1 MNAAEIEARL
11 HELSRDELVEIITRA
26 NAEYWDQH
34 AATLPDPLYD
44 RLVERLRKLDPTAE
58 ILDNMGPQK
67 PSGPTLEAD
76 RAVEIPPEQ
85 RFGAAVRHA
94 RPMLSLDKAYS
105 AEEVKSW
112 ASKFEGDMI
121 VMPKLD
127 GIACSI
133 RYDALGKLVL
143 AATRG
148 SGTEG
153 EDVTA
158 NVLAIH
164 VVPSRLPTA
173 LGAAGDDPDRP
184 AKGVHGPVEVR
195 GEVYMPL
202 SVFQRFKE
210 EFSNP
215 RNLAA
220 GALRNK
226 DPKKSA
232 AFGLHFAAY
241 DLLEEGLAT
250 EREKVAR
257 MQELG
262 LPGAYCEFVDRDGI
276 AGAFESF
283 SRKRSELDYEIDGVV
298 YRADRLDEQKRLGLT
313 AHHPRYAIAF
323 KFQGDTGETTL
334 LDVEWGVSRTGTI
347 TPMAMLQPIELSGAM
362 ISRAGLHNITQFRA
376 LGLTKGARVEVTRR
390 GGVIPHV
397 ERVVTPGPGGET
409 FAIPE
414 QCPACGSPAQIRQKR
429 DGEFLQCSQPKQCI
443 TARLRELE
451 HFAKVIDIQ
460 GFGPKV
466 ITAVVDAGLLA
477 SPADFYRLQLA
488 ELVKLERLAEKSAQ
502 NLLAQVSA
510 HREIP
515 LAVFLEALGIDH
527 LGPQN
532 ARLIASEFKTLTK
545 IRALDRD
552 ALMEVKG
559 IKEAIADAIVAGLA
573 GHAAMIDEL
582 LKEVRVP
589 DDEGAPAPAAGA
601 SEGPLAGKS
610 FVFTGTLESFDR
622 KTAQAR
628 VQALGGSTPDAVNK
642 TLTVL
647 VVGAGKGAKSS
658 KQKKAEKLVAEGAAI
673 EIIDEA
679 EFVARME
686 TAERR

>member
-11 HELSRDELVEIITRA
+11 HDLSRDQLVEIITRA
-26 NAEYWDQH
+26 NAEYWDEH

-44 RLVERLRKLDPTAE
+44 RLVERLRKLDPKAD
-58 ILDNMGPQK
+58 ILDDLGAK
-67 PSGPTLEAD
+67 APSGPVIAADEAI
-76 RAVEIPPEQ
+76 EIPPAQ

-112 ASKFEGDMI
+112 AGKFEGDMI

-133 RYDALGKLVL
+133 RYDQRGKLVL

-158 NVLAIH
+158 NVLEIA
-164 VVPSRLPTA
+164 VVPSQLP
-173 LGAAGDDPDRP
+173 
-184 AKGVHGPVEVR
+184 KGHGPVEVR

-202 SVFQRFKE
+202 SVFQKFKE

-232 AFGLHFAAY
+232 AFGLSFAAY
-241 DLLEEGLAT
+241 DVLEEGLRS

-257 MQELG
+257 LAALG
-262 LPGAYCEFVDRDGI
+262 LPGAYCEFVDREGI
-276 AGAFESF
+276 AAAFESF
-283 SRKRSELDYEIDGVV
+283 SRRRAELDYEIDGVV
-298 YRADRLDEQKRLGLT
+298 YRADRVDEQQRLGLT

-334 LDVEWGVSRTGTI
+334 HDVEWGVSRTGTI

-362 ISRAGLHNITQFRA
+362 VSRAGLHNITQFKA
-376 LGLTKGARVEVTRR
+376 LGLTRGAKVEVTRR

-397 ERVVTPGPGGET
+397 ERVVTPGPGGEA
-409 FAIPE
+409 FPIPS

-477 SPADFYRLQLA
+477 SPADFYRLQL
-488 ELVKLERLAEKSAQ
+488 EDLVKLERLAEKSAQ
-502 NLLAQVSA
+502 NLLAQVAA

-532 ARLIASEFKTLTK
+532 ARLLAGQFTTLAK
-545 IRALDRD
+545 IRTLDRD

-559 IKEAIADAIVAGLA
+559 IKEAIADAIIEGLA

-601 SEGPLAGKS
+601 DEGPLAGKS
-610 FVFTGTLESFDR
+610 FVFTGTLEGFDR

-628 VQALGGSTPDAVNK
+628 VQALGGSTPDAVSK
-642 TLTVL
+642 TLSVL

-673 EIIDEA
+673 EIIDEG

-686 TAERR
+686 TAERG

>member
-1 MNAAEIEARL
+1 MTAAEIEARL
-11 HELSRDELVEIITRA
+11 HELSRDELVAIIERA

-34 AATLPDPLYD
+34 APTLPDPLYD
-44 RLVERLRKLDPTAE
+44 RLVERLRKLDPNAS
-58 ILDNMGPQK
+58 ILDHMGPQT
-67 PSGPTLEAD
+67 PAGPVIAADEAIG
-76 RAVEIPPEQ
+76 IPPAQ

-105 AEEVKSW
+105 AEEVKTW
-112 ASKFEGDMI
+112 ASKFEGDML

-133 RYDALGKLVL
+133 RYDERGTLVL

-158 NVLAIH
+158 NVLEIAG
-164 VVPSRLPTA
+164 VPSQLPP
-173 LGAAGDDPDRP
+173 G
-184 AKGVHGPVEVR
+184 HGPVEVR

-202 SVFQRFKE
+202 SVFQRFKG

-232 AFGLHFAAY
+232 AFGLRFAAY
-241 DLLEEGLAT
+241 DILEEGLTT

-257 MQELG
+257 LAELG
-262 LPGAYCEFVDRDGI
+262 LPCADCELVDREGI
-276 AGAFESF
+276 AAAFERF
-283 SRKRSELDYEIDGVV
+283 SRRRAELDYEIDGVV
-298 YRADRLDEQKRLGLT
+298 YRTDRLDEQRRLGLT

-409 FAIPE
+409 FSIPE

-429 DGEFLQCSQPKQCI
+429 DGEFLQCSTPKSCI

-451 HFAKVIDIQ
+451 HFAKVVDIQ
-460 GFGPKV
+460 GFGPKI

-477 SPADFYRLQLA
+477 SPADFYRLQL
-488 ELVKLERLAEKSAQ
+488 EDLVKLERLAEKSAQ
-502 NLLAQVSA
+502 NLLDQVAA
-510 HREIP
+510 HKVIP
-515 LAVFLEALGIDH
+515 LPVFLEALGIEH

-532 ARLIASEFKTLTK
+532 ARLIAGEFRTLAK
-545 IRALDRD
+545 IRELDRD

-559 IKEAIADAIVAGLA
+559 IKEAIADAIVAGLHA
-573 GHAAMIDEL
+573 HAAMIDEL
-582 LKEVRVP
+582 LKEVTVP
-589 DDEGAPAPAAGA
+589 DEEAPAAADRTVGEGA
-601 SEGPLAGKS
+601 QAGPLAGQS
-610 FVFTGTLESFDR
+610 FVFTGTLEGFDR
-622 KTAQAR
+622 KSAQAR
-628 VQALGGSTPDAVNK
+628 VQALGGTTPDAVSK

-658 KQKKAEKLVAEGAAI
+658 KQKKAEKLVSEGAPI

-686 TAERR
+686 KAERPTTGASAP

>member
-1 MNAAEIEARL
+1 MPKKPLNAAEIEARL
-11 HELSRDELVEIITRA
+11 HDLTRDELVEIVTRA

-44 RLVERLRKLDPTAE
+44 RLVERLRKLDPTAK
-58 ILDNMGPQK
+58 ILDDLGAK
-67 PSGPTLEAD
+67 APSGPVIAADEAI
-76 RAVEIPPEQ
+76 EIPPAQ

-105 AEEVKSW
+105 AEEVAAW

-133 RYDALGKLVL
+133 RYDERGKLVL

-158 NVLAIH
+158 NVLEIA
-164 VVPSRLPTA
+164 VVPAQLP
-173 LGAAGDDPDRP
+173 
-184 AKGVHGPVEVR
+184 KGHGPVEVR

-202 SVFQRFKE
+202 SVFQGFKE

-226 DPKKSA
+226 DAKKSG
-232 AFGLHFAAY
+232 AFKLCFAAY
-241 DLLEEGLAT
+241 DLLEDGLES
-250 EREKVAR
+250 EREKFAR
-257 MQELG
+257 LTELG

-362 ISRAGLHNITQFRA
+362 ISRAGLHNLTQFRA

-409 FAIPE
+409 FAIPQ
-414 QCPACGSPAQIRQKR
+414 QCPACGSPSQVRQKR

-477 SPADFYRLQLA
+477 SPADFYRLQL
-488 ELVKLERLAEKSAQ
+488 EDLVKLERLAEKSAQ
-502 NLLAQVSA
+502 NLLDQVAA

-532 ARLIASEFKTLTK
+532 ARLIGGEFRTLEK
-545 IRALDRD
+545 IRTLDRD

-582 LKEVRVP
+582 LKDVRVL
-589 DDEGAPAPAAGA
+589 DDEGAPAPAEGA
-601 SEGPLAGKS
+601 EEGPLAGKS

-628 VQALGGSTPDAVNK
+628 VLALGGTTPDAVSK
-642 TLTVL
+642 TLSVL

-658 KQKKAEKLVAEGAAI
+658 KQKKAEKLVTEGATI

-686 TAERR
+686 TAERPK

>member
-11 HELSRDELVEIITRA
+11 HDLTRDELVEIITRA
-26 NAEYWDQH
+26 NAEYWDEH

-44 RLVERLRKLDPTAE
+44 RLVERLRKLDPKAE
-58 ILDNMGPQK
+58 ILDHLGAK
-67 PSGPTLEAD
+67 APSGPMLEAD
-76 RAVEIPPEQ
+76 EAVEIPPAE

-105 AEEVKSW
+105 AEEVAAW

-133 RYDALGKLVL
+133 RYDERGKLVL

-158 NVLAIH
+158 NVLEIA
-164 VVPSRLPTA
+164 VVPSQLP
-173 LGAAGDDPDRP
+173 
-184 AKGVHGPVEVR
+184 KGHGPVEVR

-226 DPKKSA
+226 DPKKSG
-232 AFGLHFAAY
+232 AFGLSFAAY
-241 DLLEEGLAT
+241 DILEEGLKT

-257 MQELG
+257 LQELG
-262 LPGAYCEFVDRDGI
+262 LPGAYCEFVDREGI
-276 AGAFESF
+276 AASFESF

-298 YRADRLDEQKRLGLT
+298 YRADRLDEHKRLGLT

-362 ISRAGLHNITQFRA
+362 ISRAGLHNLTQFRA

-409 FAIPE
+409 FAIPQ
-414 QCPACGSPAQIRQKR
+414 QCPACGSPSQVRQKR
-429 DGEFLQCSQPKQCI
+429 DGEFLQCSTPKSCI

-477 SPADFYRLQLA
+477 SPADFYRLQL
-488 ELVKLERLAEKSAQ
+488 EDLVKLERLAEKSAQ
-502 NLLAQVSA
+502 NLLDQVAA
-510 HREIP
+510 HRVIP

-532 ARLIASEFKTLTK
+532 ARLIAGEFRTLAK
-545 IRALDRD
+545 IRTLDRD

-601 SEGPLAGKS
+601 EEGPLAGKS

-622 KTAQAR
+622 KTAQQR
-628 VQALGGSTPDAVNK
+628 VQALGGSTPDAVSK
-642 TLTVL
+642 TLSVL

-686 TAERR
+686 TAERK

>member
-11 HELSRDELVEIITRA
+11 HDLTRDELVEIVTRA

-44 RLVERLRKLDPTAE
+44 RLVERLRKLDPTAS
-58 ILDNMGPQK
+58 ILDHMGPQK
-67 PSGPTLEAD
+67 PEGPTIAADEAIG
-76 RAVEIPPEQ
+76 IPPAQ

-105 AEEVKSW
+105 AEEVKTW

-133 RYDALGKLVL
+133 RYDERGKLVL

-158 NVLAIH
+158 NVLEIA
-164 VVPSRLPTA
+164 VVPAQLP
-173 LGAAGDDPDRP
+173 
-184 AKGVHGPVEVR
+184 KGHGPVEVR

-226 DPKKSA
+226 DPKKSG

-241 DLLEEGLAT
+241 DILEEGLQT

-257 MQELG
+257 MQALG
-262 LPGAYCEFVDRDGI
+262 IPGAYCEFVDRDGI

-298 YRADRLDEQKRLGLT
+298 YRADRLDEQRRLGLT

-376 LGLTKGARVEVTRR
+376 LGLTRGARVEVTRR

-414 QCPACGSPAQIRQKR
+414 QCPACGSPAQVRQKR
-429 DGEFLQCSQPKQCI
+429 DGEFLQCSTPKSCI

-451 HFAKVIDIQ
+451 HFAKVVDIQ

-466 ITAVVDAGLLA
+466 VTAVVDAGLLA
-477 SPADFYRLQLA
+477 SPADFYRLQL
-488 ELVKLERLAEKSAQ
+488 EDLVKLERLAEKSAQ
-502 NLLAQVSA
+502 NLLDQVAA
-510 HREIP
+510 HKVIP
-515 LAVFLEALGIDH
+515 LPVFLEALGIEH

-532 ARLIASEFKTLTK
+532 ARLIAGEFRTLAR
-545 IRALDRD
+545 IRSLDRD

-559 IKEAIADAIVAGLA
+559 IKEAIADAIVAGLHA
-573 GHAAMIDEL
+573 HAAMIDEL
-582 LKEVRVP
+582 IKEVAVP
-589 DDEGAPAPAAGA
+589 DEEAPAAPAAGA
-601 SEGPLAGKS
+601 EAGPLAGKS
-610 FVFTGTLESFDR
+610 FVFTGTLEGFDR
-622 KTAQAR
+622 KTAQLR
-628 VQALGGSTPDAVNK
+628 VQALGGTTPDAVSK
-642 TLTVL
+642 TLSVL
-647 VVGAGKGAKSS
+647 VIGAGKGAKSS
-658 KQKKAEKLVAEGAAI
+658 KQKKAEKLASEGAPI

-686 TAERR
+686 TAERGE

>member
-1 MNAAEIEARL
+1 MPKTPMNAAEIEARL
-11 HELSRDELVEIITRA
+11 HDLGRDELVEVITQA

-34 AATLPDPLYD
+34 TASLSDTLYD
-44 RLVERLRKLDPTAE
+44 RLVERLRKLDPAAP
-58 ILDNMGPQK
+58 ILEDLGPQR
-67 PSGPTLEAD
+67 PAGPVIEAD
-76 RAVEIPPEQ
+76 KAVEIPPQQ
-85 RFGAAVRHA
+85 RFGVGVRHA

-105 AEEVKSW
+105 VEEVESW
-112 ASKFEGDMI
+112 AAKFEGDMI

-133 RYDALGKLVL
+133 RYDARGRLVL

-158 NVLAIH
+158 NVLAIA
-164 VVPSRLPTA
+164 VVPAQLP
-173 LGAAGDDPDRP
+173 
-184 AKGVHGPVEVR
+184 KGHGPVEVR

-226 DPKKSA
+226 DSKKSG
-232 AFGLHFAAY
+232 AFGLSFAAY
-241 DLLEEGLAT
+241 DILEEGLKT

-257 MQELG
+257 LKELG

-276 AGAFESF
+276 AAAFESF

-298 YRADRLDEQKRLGLT
+298 YRADRCDEQQRLGLT

-362 ISRAGLHNITQFRA
+362 ISRAGLHNLTQFRA

-397 ERVVTPGPGGET
+397 ERVVTPGPAGEA
-409 FAIPE
+409 FVIPE
-414 QCPACGSPAQIRQKR
+414 QCPACGSPAQVRQKR

-451 HFAKVIDIQ
+451 HFAKVVDIQ
-460 GFGPKV
+460 GFGPKIV
-466 ITAVVDAGLLA
+466 TAVVDAGILA
-477 SPADFYRLQLA
+477 SPADYYRLQL
-488 ELVKLERLAEKSAQ
+488 EDLVKLERLAEKSAQ
-502 NLLAQVSA
+502 NLLDQVQA

-515 LAVFLEALGIDH
+515 LPVFLEALGIDH

-532 ARLIASEFKTLTK
+532 ARLIAGEFRELAK
-545 IRALDRD
+545 IRTLDRD

-559 IKEAIADAIVAGLA
+559 IKEAIADAIVNGLA

-589 DDEGAPAPAAGA
+589 DEEGRAAPAEGEGAAP
-601 SEGPLAGKS
+601 GPLTGKS
-610 FVFTGTLESFDR
+610 FVFTGTLEGFDR
-622 KTAQAR
+622 KTAQER
-628 VQALGGSTPDAVNK
+628 VQALGGTTPDAVNK
-642 TLTVL
+642 TLSVL

-658 KQKKAEKLVAEGAAI
+658 KQKKAEKLIAEGATI
-673 EIIDEA
+673 EIVSEA
-679 EFVARME
+679 EFVAMME
-686 TAERR
+686 RAEV

>member
-1 MNAAEIEARL
+1 MSKQPLNAAEIEARL
-11 HELSRDELVEIITRA
+11 HDLTRDELVEIITRA

-44 RLVERLRKLDPTAE
+44 RLVERLRKLDPKAE
-58 ILDNMGPQK
+58 VLDDLGAK
-67 PSGPTLEAD
+67 APSGPVIAADEAI
-76 RAVEIPPEQ
+76 EIPPAQ

-105 AEEVKSW
+105 AEEVAAW

-133 RYDALGKLVL
+133 RYDARGKLVL

-158 NVLAIH
+158 NVLEIA
-164 VVPSRLPTA
+164 VVPSQLP
-173 LGAAGDDPDRP
+173 
-184 AKGVHGPVEVR
+184 KGHGPVEVR

-226 DPKKSA
+226 DAKKSG
-232 AFGLHFAAY
+232 AFKLCFAAY
-241 DLLEEGLAT
+241 DILEEGLET

-257 MQELG
+257 LEELG

-276 AGAFESF
+276 AGSFESF

-362 ISRAGLHNITQFRA
+362 ISRAGLHNLTQFRA

-409 FAIPE
+409 FAIPQ
-414 QCPACGSPAQIRQKR
+414 QCPACGSPSQVRQKR
-429 DGEFLQCSQPKQCI
+429 DGEFLQCSQPKSCI

-451 HFAKVIDIQ
+451 HFAKVVDIQ

-477 SPADFYRLQLA
+477 SPADFYRLQLE

-502 NLLAQVSA
+502 NLLDQVAA

-515 LAVFLEALGIDH
+515 LAVFLEALGIEH

-532 ARLIASEFKTLTK
+532 ARLIGGEFRTLEK
-545 IRALDRD
+545 IRTLDRD

-573 GHAAMIDEL
+573 DHAAMIDEL
-582 LKEVRVP
+582 LKDVRVP
-589 DDEGAPAPAAGA
+589 DDEGAPAPAEGA
-601 SEGPLAGKS
+601 EEGPLAGKS

-622 KTAQAR
+622 KTAQQR
-628 VQALGGSTPDAVNK
+628 VLALGGTTPDAVSK
-642 TLTVL
+642 TLSVL

-658 KQKKAEKLVAEGAAI
+658 KQKKAEKLVSEGATI

-686 TAERR
+686 TAERPQ